1 MEHIVKSERELEI
14 IYEPEKVQHL
24 IQKYLANQRMFLK
37 GFDPPYAVK
46 VAGASELN
54 VLSVDM
60 GEYEPEKDQEL
71 VLFRILGRYMHLKC
85 AVVGHTGQSSL
96 YTLAVKSAAIAR
108 KDREAL
114 RIPIHNDE
122 AYITNIRTSKHTIDA
137 TLFNIPTSVKVG
149 FSTFEQQ
156 LRASQ
161 IADTIKIDVYGKRG
175 TVLDEIRKSGKA
187 LLLTNAEDPAAYAPP
202 PVPADGTNSA
212 DSGDSVNPGGSGD
225 AQKIEF
231 LDYAAYLDDELQ
243 ETITRY
249 RREKIKSE
257 IIVPINYIAHDMTSI
272 PLGYIQLQN
281 KSGHFDA
288 AKVAEV
294 QEMAATMVERIR
306 DSNTVVVQEHQE
318 ILNLSRGG
326 LRITIT
332 HEELKDYLARQQG
345 FTFDLI
351 FKMQAPITLH
361 ALIRASY
368 FMPSGDLILGLQIS
382 GRASRHDQ
390 VKRFEVNIN
399 NYETKIRAE
408 IEKRKA
414 LQK

>member
-14 IYEPEKVQHL
+14 IYEPEKIQHL

-46 VAGASELN
+46 IAGASDLN

-85 AVVGHTGQSSL
+85 TVMAHTGQSSL
-96 YTLAVKSAAIAR
+96 YTMSVQSAAIAR

-114 RIPIHNDE
+114 RIPIQNDE

-156 LRASQ
+156 LRAAR

-175 TVLDEIRKSGKA
+175 TVLDQIRKTGRA
-187 LLLTNAEDPAAYAPP
+187 LLLTNSEDPAAYQTPP
-202 PVPADGTNSA
+202 GTEYLNYA
-212 DSGDSVNPGGSGD
+212 
-225 AQKIEF
+225 EF
-231 LDYAAYLDDELQ
+231 LDDELND
-243 ETITRY
+243 TITRY

-257 IIVPINYIAHDMTSI
+257 IIVPINYVTHDMTSI
-272 PLGYIQLQN
+272 PLGYIQLQS
-281 KSGHFDA
+281 KGAHFDA
-288 AKVAEV
+288 VKLKEVEGMAK
-294 QEMAATMVERIR
+294 QMVDRIR
-306 DSNTVVVQEHQE
+306 DSNTVVIQERQD

-326 LRITIT
+326 LRVMIT
-332 HEELKDYLARQQG
+332 HEQLKDYLGRQQG

-390 VKRFEVNIN
+390 VKRFEMNIN
-399 NYETKIRAE
+399 NQEAKIRAE

-414 LQK
+414 MQK